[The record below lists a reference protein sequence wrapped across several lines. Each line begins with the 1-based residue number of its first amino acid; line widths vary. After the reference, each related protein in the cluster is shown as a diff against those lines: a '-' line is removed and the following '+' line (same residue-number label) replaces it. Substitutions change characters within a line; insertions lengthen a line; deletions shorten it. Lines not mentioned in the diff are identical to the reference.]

1 MPDNETTCLKAIR
14 LQNCQSWL
22 DVTIPLSTEL
32 MNVIVAENST
42 GKSVIF
48 KMLQATACPEA
59 LDTEDREN
67 LIRRGK
73 SAAQI
78 SFAFTDGA
86 TATTRVLKDRVLYF
100 YKDPDDLQYKV
111 YAKAPQK
118 MLDNIGLI
126 VEGDSGFVANIIDTD
141 HDMLLV
147 NSNLNSNNNL
157 MEIITSS
164 KELDDFRSLV
174 DRKLDE
180 FNNIKLGVQNYKSS
194 LDVQLAECEY
204 KDPMILEN
212 NIQNCE
218 FLFDV
223 GYKLVEVFEQ
233 FYVLSDSPAKYKS
246 YDDLIFVANILQK
259 IKSLKELF
267 EDYHIP
273 KPYKEDC
280 LDLAEAGLLLKNIV
294 TFSSVIRIPQC
305 PKIDFLS
312 TIDVLLAIKKSM
324 NNLVTIKEAKD
335 FSRLQFV
342 TDSLGKLQIL
352 ASVSKDLANSLKSK
366 DTSACNMKS
375 LKEKIKRANSVYS
388 CAIYGEVM
396 FDGKKCIP
404 ID

>member
-157 MEIITSS
+157 MEIITSN

-180 FNNIKLGVQNYKSS
+180 FNNLKLGVQNYKSS

-212 NIQNCE
+212 NIQSCE
-218 FLFDV
+218 FLFDI
-223 GYKLVEVFEQ
+223 GYKLVEVSEQ
-233 FYVLSDSPAKYKS
+233 FCVLSDSQVKYKS
-246 YDDLIFVANILQK
+246 YDDLIFTANILQK
-259 IKSLKELF
+259 IKSLKELL

-294 TFSSVIRIPQC
+294 TCSSVIRIPTC

-312 TIDVLLAIKKSM
+312 TIDTLLAIKRSM
-324 NNLVTIKEAKD
+324 DNLVPIKEAKD

-352 ASVSKDLANSLKSK
+352 TSISKDLANSLKSK
-366 DTSACNMKS
+366 DASMCNMKS
-375 LKEKIKRANSVYS
+375 LKEEIKCANSVYS